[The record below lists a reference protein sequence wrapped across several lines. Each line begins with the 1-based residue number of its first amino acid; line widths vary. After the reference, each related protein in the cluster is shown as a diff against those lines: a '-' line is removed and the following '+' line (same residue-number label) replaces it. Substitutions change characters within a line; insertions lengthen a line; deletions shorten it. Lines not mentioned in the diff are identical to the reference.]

1 MGILISIRFYFIQAI
16 RVRTSLFLVFLFSL
30 FLAACD
36 SQSIDKGSI
45 STSCENNSHC
55 NYPNNAEVWL
65 SNPDISPETPFA
77 INLKLPKDAKN
88 LSAKLEGVTMYMGFI
103 PLQFK
108 RSGLVWVADAMVG
121 ACSEPVMTWKMTL
134 TYTTVDNQPQTLFY
148 YFDSLQTR

>member
-1 MGILISIRFYFIQAI
+1 M
-16 RVRTSLFLVFLFSL
+16 RTSFLPVFLFSV

-36 SQSIDKGSI
+36 SQSIEEGST

-55 NYPNNAEVWL
+55 YYPNNAEVWL
-65 SNPDISPETPFA
+65 SNPDVSPELPFA
-77 INLKLPKDAKN
+77 INLKLPKGAKN

-108 RSGLVWVADAMVG
+108 QKGQVWVADTMVG
-121 ACSEPVMTWKMTL
+121 SCSEPVMTWKMML
-134 TYTTVDNQPQTLFY
+134 TYTTGDNQPQTLFY